1 MGRPTSR
8 RRDAAATVAPD
19 RREWLILIH
28 ALPSEPAY
36 VRVKVRRRLR
46 RLGAVPLKNSV
57 YVLPATSE
65 HLEDFTWL
73 ASEIIGEGGQAL
85 VARGSFVAG
94 VDEAELRNHPRTR
107 QGKTPG
113 KHDAVPRG
121 TTWVTRQDVFVDRIA
136 SAWLI
141 RRHIDKAAR
150 FRFVSQGRYKPRRG
164 ELRFDMYGGEYTH
177 VGNRCT
183 FETLLDRFG
192 LDDPVLRA
200 IGEVVHDIDL
210 KDGRYG
216 HPRTAELNASL
227 ARVASES
234 SDDAERIERGSK
246 LFDRLYLELS
256 GHTRRPRKRAR
267 GGSRG

>member
-1 MGRPTSR
+1 MSRPTSR
-8 RRDAAATVAPD
+8 RRDAATTVAPD

-36 VRVKVRRRLR
+36 VRVKVRRRLK
-46 RLGAVPLKNSV
+46 RLGAVPLKSSV

-85 VARGSFVAG
+85 VARGSFIAG
-94 VDEAELRNHPRTR
+94 VDEAELRGQPLPRDDS
-107 QGKTPG
+107 TPG
-113 KHDAVPRG
+113 HRDTVPRG

-150 FRFVSQGRYKPRRG
+150 FRFVSQGRYKARRG

-183 FETLLDRFG
+183 FETLIDRFG
-192 LDDPVLRA
+192 LDDPALRA
-200 IGEVVHDIDL
+200 IAEVVHDIDL
-210 KDGRYG
+210 KDGRYRRRQTG
-216 HPRTAELNASL
+216 ELNASL
-227 ARVASES
+227 ARIASES

-246 LFDRLYLELS
+246 VFDRLYLELS
-256 GHTRRPRKRAR
+256 GQARRPRKGARAMRR
-267 GGSRG
+267 G

>member
-8 RRDAAATVAPD
+8 RRDAAATVAAD
-19 RREWLILIH
+19 RRQWLILIH

-36 VRVKVRRRLR
+36 VRVKLRRRLK

-85 VARGSFVAG
+85 VARGSFIAG
-94 VDEAELRNHPRTR
+94 VDEAELRNQPPTR
-107 QGKTPG
+107 PESAAGQ
-113 KHDAVPRG
+113 HDAVSRG
-121 TTWVTRQDVFVDRIA
+121 STWVTRRDVFVDRIA

-141 RRHIDKAAR
+141 RRHIDKAAT
-150 FRFVSQGRYKPRRG
+150 FRFVSQGRYKRRRG
-164 ELRFDMYGGEYTH
+164 EVRFDMYGGEYTH

-192 LDDPVLRA
+192 LDDPALRA
-200 IGEVVHDIDL
+200 IGEIVHDIDL

-216 HPRTAELNASL
+216 RPQAAELNASL
-227 ARVASES
+227 ERIASEA
-234 SDDAERIERGSK
+234 SDDADRIERGSK
-246 LFDRLYLELS
+246 VLDRLHRELS
-256 GHTRRPRKRAR
+256 GRARRPRKRAR
-267 GGSRG
+267 AVRRG

>member
-1 MGRPTSR
+1 MARPTSR

-94 VDEAELRNHPRTR
+94 VDEAELRNQPPTR
-107 QGKTPG
+107 RDSAPG
-113 KHDAVPRG
+113 QRDAVPRG
-121 TTWVTRQDVFVDRIA
+121 ATWVTRQDVFVDRIA

-141 RRHIDKAAR
+141 RRHVDKAAR

-192 LDDPVLRA
+192 IDDAALRA
-200 IGEVVHDIDL
+200 IGEIVHDIDL
-210 KDGRYG
+210 KDARYG
-216 HPRTAELNASL
+216 RPQTAELNASL
-227 ARVASES
+227 VRITSQF
-234 SDDAERIERGSK
+234 SDDADRIERGSK
-246 LFDRLYLELS
+246 VFDRLYRELS
-256 GHTRRPRKRAR
+256 GQKRGPRKQERAVR
-267 GGSRG
+267 RR

>member
-8 RRDAAATVAPD
+8 RRDAATTVAPD

-85 VARGSFVAG
+85 VARGSFIAG
-94 VDEAELRNHPRTR
+94 VDEAELRNQPPTR
-107 QGKTPG
+107 PALAAGQR
-113 KHDAVPRG
+113 DAMPRG
-121 TTWVTRQDVFVDRIA
+121 STWVTRRDVFVDRIA

-141 RRHIDKAAR
+141 RKWIDEAAR

-164 ELRFDMYGGEYTH
+164 EVRFDMYGGEYTH

-192 LDDPVLRA
+192 LDDPALRA

-216 HPRTAELNASL
+216 RPQTAELNASL
-227 ARVASES
+227 ARIASES
-234 SDDAERIERGSK
+234 SDDADRIERGSK
-246 LFDRLYLELS
+246 VFDRLYRELS
-256 GHTRRPRKRAR
+256 GHPRPPRKRAR